1 MVGCEPRIRRQ
12 ASIGRRVRTM
22 PGGPDFRDKTGGKLF
37 LAASHLKVTK
47 RGRNLAPLPLP
58 DRWQSSNKGIEEIV
72 IASSAPAS
80 GRSPWMKRLSD
91 CRKFRPDFWL
101 KIGAVSSLFPYK
113 ISPAKSTW

>member
-1 MVGCEPRIRRQ
+1 MSGSPISREPSKSDFEIRRLKI
-12 ASIGRRVRTM
+12 AVTRPDLWDADVGLIG
-22 PGGPDFRDKTGGKLF
+22 K
-37 LAASHLKVTK
+37 A
-47 RGRNLAPLPLP
+47 LP
-58 DRWQSSNKGIEEIV
+58 V

-101 KIGAVSSLFPYK
+101 KIGTVSSLFPYK